1 MTTLKVTVGEADR
14 LERETIRRIRAAER
28 DEPVDDAEPVL
39 NFENY
44 GTLTKFLRE
53 TNLELLETIRR
64 EEPDSIR
71 AAAALV
77 DRDYREVHRN
87 LTDLESLGLVRFDGD
102 GPGTAKTPLVEYDDI
117 EITISFAGPM
127 GESRGVTTSS

>member
-28 DEPVDDAEPVL
+28 GEPLDDADPVL
-39 NFENY
+39 NFEDY
-44 GTLTKFLRE
+44 GTLTRFLRE
-53 TNLELLETIRR
+53 TNLELLEAIRR

-71 AAAALV
+71 AAATLV

-87 LTDLESLGLVRFDGD
+87 LTELESLGLVRFDGD

-117 EITISFAGPM
+117 EIAISLT
-127 GESRGVTTSS
+127 ESSRESHGVTS

>member
-14 LERETIRRIRAAER
+14 LERETIQRIRAAER
-28 DEPVDDAEPVL
+28 DDPVVDDDPVL
-39 NFENY
+39 NFEDY
-44 GTLTKFLRE
+44 GTLASFLRE
-53 TNLELLETIRR
+53 TNLELLEAIRR

-71 AAAALV
+71 SAAALV

-87 LTDLESLGLVRFDGD
+87 LTDLESLGLVRFDGG

-117 EITISFAGPM
+117 EITISLTEPS
-127 GESRGVTTSS
+127 GESQGATS